1 MHWARFEKYCPKI
14 ENAFGHKHNL
24 THQMAIADDID
35 QPKRTAVGQV
45 QLQHKNAVIFLV
57 S

>member
-45 QLQHKNAVIFLV
+45 QLQHQNAVIFLV
-57 S
+57 P